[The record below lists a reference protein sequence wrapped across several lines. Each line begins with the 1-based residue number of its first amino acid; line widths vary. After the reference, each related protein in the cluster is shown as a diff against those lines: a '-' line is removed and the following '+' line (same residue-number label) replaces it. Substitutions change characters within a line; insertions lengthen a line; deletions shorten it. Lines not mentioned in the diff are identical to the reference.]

1 MGTPEVET
9 PEEAAAREEAVEKSA
24 YSPQEEAYRR
34 SRMAAQRDV
43 EKDTVRTVAQEDKHN
58 AADTI
63 LVTVTKILDPLGKT
77 SPDKDVGCRMEDF
90 TPL

>member
-1 MGTPEVET
+1 MPSSWNVLSATKPKTEVPDVGTPEVET

-43 EKDTVRTVAQEDKHN
+43 EKDTVRTVAHKHN
-58 AADTI
+58 TA
-63 LVTVTKILDPLGKT
+63 TKNP
-77 SPDKDVGCRMEDF
+77 
-90 TPL
+90 